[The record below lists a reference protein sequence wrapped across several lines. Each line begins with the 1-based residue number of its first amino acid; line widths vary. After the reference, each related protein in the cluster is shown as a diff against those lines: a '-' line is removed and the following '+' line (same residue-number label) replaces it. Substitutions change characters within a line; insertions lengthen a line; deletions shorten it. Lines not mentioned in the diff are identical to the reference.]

1 MNSKQ
6 NKNFLTFF
14 LIYLTIFLLWFLTSE
29 AFDFYNA
36 EQKLIIIDKNVNNSK
51 EDSLN
56 LDKYFSVYDK
66 IKDNYYDFWDVKKE
80 DLVEKSI
87 VWLVSWLND
96 PYTEYFNPNE
106 NKNFMSSLSW
116 DFEWIWA
123 VLEKVDLWVKIT
135 SVVENSPAET
145 AWIKPWDIVTD
156 VNWTNIAKMS
166 TTEVIALIKWPAW
179 KEVNLVLKRGDE
191 TIEKQLFTKA
201 IVIPSIAWKEIDDDI
216 WYIWVATFWDKTWT
230 EFKKELEK
238 LKNKKWIIIDLRD
251 NGWGYL
257 EIAVNMLEN
266 FIKRWDVIAYTKYK
280 DWKKDT
286 YYSRSLWDL
295 YNWKI
300 VVLMNWF
307 SASASEIFAWVMK
320 DYQKAILVWEKTYWK
335 GSVQQPIELK
345 DWSMIKIT
353 IAKWFTPKD
362 KNIDKEWIEPD
373 VEVKL
378 TKEDVKSLQELKKQ
392 WEEAKK
398 VLKSYLNSTSM
409 QLSIDN
415 YKKDNK

>member
-156 VNWTNIAKMS
+156 VNWINIAKMS

-238 LKNKKWIIIDLRD
+238 LKSKKWIIIDLRD

-378 TKEDVKSLQELKKQ
+378 TKEDVEKKYDRQ
-392 WEEAKK
+392 LEEAKK

>member
-230 EFKKELEK
+230 EVKKELEK
-238 LKNKKWIIIDLRD
+238 VKNKKWIIIDLRD

-378 TKEDVKSLQELKKQ
+378 TKEDVEKKYDRQ
-392 WEEAKK
+392 LEEAKK

>member
-56 LDKYFSVYDK
+56 IDKYFSVYDK

-378 TKEDVKSLQELKKQ
+378 TKEDVEKKYDRQ
-392 WEEAKK
+392 LEEAKK

>member
-1 MNSKQ
+1 M
-6 NKNFLTFF
+6 
-14 LIYLTIFLLWFLTSE
+14 
-29 AFDFYNA
+29 
-36 EQKLIIIDKNVNNSK
+36 
-51 EDSLN
+51 
-56 LDKYFSVYDK
+56 
-66 IKDNYYDFWDVKKE
+66 
-80 DLVEKSI
+80 
-87 VWLVSWLND
+87 VSWLND

-123 VLEKVDLWVKIT
+123 VLEKVDIWVKIT
-135 SVVENSPAET
+135 SVVENSPAES

-166 TTEVIALIKWPAW
+166 TTEVIALIKWPAG

-201 IVIPSIAWKEIDDDI
+201 IVIPSIAGKEIDDDI
-216 WYIWVATFWDKTWT
+216 WYIWVATFWDKTWI
-230 EFKKELEK
+230 EFKKELDK
-238 LKNKKWIIIDLRD
+238 LKNKKWIIIDLRN
-251 NGWGYL
+251 NGGWYL
-257 EIAVNMLEN
+257 EIAINMLEN

-300 VVLMNWF
+300 VVLINWF

-373 VEVKL
+373 VEIKL
-378 TKEDVKSLQELKKQ
+378 TEEDAEKKYDRQ
-392 WEEAKK
+392 LEEAKK

>member
-14 LIYLTIFLLWFLTSE
+14 LIYLTIFLLGFLTSE

-66 IKDNYYDFWDVKKE
+66 IKDNYYDFGDVKKE

-87 VWLVSWLND
+87 VGLVSGLND

-106 NKNFMSSLSW
+106 NKNFMSSLSG
-116 DFEWIWA
+116 DFEGIGA
-123 VLEKVDLWVKIT
+123 VLEKVDLGVKIT

-145 AWIKPWDIVTD
+145 AGIKPGDIVTD
-156 VNWTNIAKMS
+156 VNGINIAKMS
-166 TTEVIALIKWPAW
+166 TTEVIALIKGPAG

-201 IVIPSIAWKEIDDDI
+201 IVIPSIAGKEIDDDI
-216 WYIWVATFWDKTWT
+216 GYIGVATFGDKTGT

-238 LKNKKWIIIDLRD
+238 LKNKKGIIIDLRD
-251 NGWGYL
+251 NGGGYL

-266 FIKRWDVIAYTKYK
+266 FIKRGDVIAYTKYK
-280 DWKKDT
+280 DGKKDT
-286 YYSRSLWDL
+286 YYSRSLGDL
-295 YNWKI
+295 YNGKI
-300 VVLMNWF
+300 VVLMNGF
-307 SASASEIFAWVMK
+307 SASASEIFAGVMK
-320 DYQKAILVWEKTYWK
+320 DYQKAILVGEKTYGK

-345 DWSMIKIT
+345 DGSMIKIT

-362 KNIDKEWIEPD
+362 KNIDKEGIEPD

-378 TKEDVKSLQELKKQ
+378 TKEDVEKKYDRQ
-392 WEEAKK
+392 LEEAKK

>member
-378 TKEDVKSLQELKKQ
+378 TKEDVEKKYDRQ
-392 WEEAKK
+392 LEEAKK
-398 VLKSYLNSTSM
+398 ILKSYLNSTSM
-409 QLSIDN
+409 QLSMDN

>member
-14 LIYLTIFLLWFLTSE
+14 LIYLTIFLLGFLTSE

-66 IKDNYYDFWDVKKE
+66 IKDNYYDFGDVKKE

-87 VWLVSWLND
+87 VGLVSGLND

-106 NKNFMSSLSW
+106 NKNFMSSLSG
-116 DFEWIWA
+116 DFEGIGA
-123 VLEKVDLWVKIT
+123 VLEKVDLGVKIT

-145 AWIKPWDIVTD
+145 AGIKPGDIVTD
-156 VNWTNIAKMS
+156 VNGTNIAKMS
-166 TTEVIALIKWPAW
+166 TTEVIALIKGPAG

-201 IVIPSIAWKEIDDDI
+201 IVIPSIAGKEIDDDI
-216 WYIWVATFWDKTWT
+216 GYIGVATFGDKTGT

-238 LKNKKWIIIDLRD
+238 LKNKKGIIIDLRD
-251 NGWGYL
+251 NGGGYL

-266 FIKRWDVIAYTKYK
+266 FIKRGDVIAYTKYK
-280 DWKKDT
+280 DGKKDT
-286 YYSRSLWDL
+286 YYSRSLGDL
-295 YNWKI
+295 YNGKI
-300 VVLMNWF
+300 VVLMNGF
-307 SASASEIFAWVMK
+307 SASASEIFAGVMK
-320 DYQKAILVWEKTYWK
+320 DYQKAILVGEKTYGK

-345 DWSMIKIT
+345 DGSMIKIT

-362 KNIDKEWIEPD
+362 KNIDKEGIEPD

-378 TKEDVKSLQELKKQ
+378 TKEDVEKKYDRQ
-392 WEEAKK
+392 LEEAKK
-398 VLKSYLNSTSM
+398 ILKSYLNSTSM

>member
-378 TKEDVKSLQELKKQ
+378 TKEDVEKKYDRQ
-392 WEEAKK
+392 LEEAKK

>member
-266 FIKRWDVIAYTKYK
+266 FIKRWDIIAYTKYK

-378 TKEDVKSLQELKKQ
+378 TKEDVEKKYDRQ
-392 WEEAKK
+392 LEEAKK

>member
-378 TKEDVKSLQELKKQ
+378 TKEDVEKKYDRQ
-392 WEEAKK
+392 LEEAKK
-398 VLKSYLNSTSM
+398 ILKSYLNSTSM

>member
-378 TKEDVKSLQELKKQ
+378 TKEDVEKKYDRQ
-392 WEEAKK
+392 LEEAKK
-398 VLKSYLNSTSM
+398 VLKSYLNSISM

>member
-320 DYQKAILVWEKTYWK
+320 DYQKAILVWENTYWK

-378 TKEDVKSLQELKKQ
+378 TKEDVEKKYDRQ
-392 WEEAKK
+392 LEEAKK

>member
-1 MNSKQ
+1 MNYKQ

-14 LIYLTIFLLWFLTSE
+14 LIYLTIFLLWFLTSQ

-66 IKDNYYDFWDVKKE
+66 IKDNYYDFWEVKKE

-123 VLEKVDLWVKIT
+123 VLEKVDIWVKIT
-135 SVVENSPAET
+135 SVVENSPAES

-166 TTEVIALIKWPAW
+166 TTEVIALIKWPAG

-201 IVIPSIAWKEIDDDI
+201 IVIPSIAVKEIDDDI
-216 WYIWVATFWDKTWT
+216 WYIWVATFWDKTWI
-230 EFKKELEK
+230 EFKKELDK
-238 LKNKKWIIIDLRD
+238 LKNKKWIIIDLRN
-251 NGWGYL
+251 NGGWYL
-257 EIAVNMLEN
+257 EIAINMLEN

-300 VVLMNWF
+300 VVLINWF

-373 VEVKL
+373 VEIKL
-378 TKEDVKSLQELKKQ
+378 TEEDAEKKYDRQ
-392 WEEAKK
+392 LEEAKK

>member
-1 MNSKQ
+1 
-6 NKNFLTFF
+6 
-14 LIYLTIFLLWFLTSE
+14 
-29 AFDFYNA
+29 YNA

-66 IKDNYYDFWDVKKE
+66 IKDNYYDFGDVKKE

-87 VWLVSWLND
+87 VGLVSGLND

-106 NKNFMSSLSW
+106 NKNFMSSLSG
-116 DFEWIWA
+116 DFEGIGA
-123 VLEKVDLWVKIT
+123 VLEKVDLGVKIT

-145 AWIKPWDIVTD
+145 AGIKPGDIVTD
-156 VNWTNIAKMS
+156 VNGINIAKMS
-166 TTEVIALIKWPAW
+166 TTEVIALIKGPAG

-201 IVIPSIAWKEIDDDI
+201 IVIPSIAGKEIDDDI
-216 WYIWVATFWDKTWT
+216 GYIGVATFGDKTGT

-238 LKNKKWIIIDLRD
+238 LKNKKGIIIDLRD
-251 NGWGYL
+251 NGGGYL

-266 FIKRWDVIAYTKYK
+266 FIKRGDVIAYTKYK
-280 DWKKDT
+280 DGKKDT
-286 YYSRSLWDL
+286 YYSRSLGDL
-295 YNWKI
+295 YNGKI
-300 VVLMNWF
+300 VVLMNGF
-307 SASASEIFAWVMK
+307 SASASEIFAGVMK
-320 DYQKAILVWEKTYWK
+320 DYQKAILVGEKTYGK

-345 DWSMIKIT
+345 DGSMIKIT

-362 KNIDKEWIEPD
+362 KNIDKEGIEPD

-378 TKEDVKSLQELKKQ
+378 TKEDVEKKYDRQ
-392 WEEAKK
+392 LEEAKK
-398 VLKSYLNSTSM
+398 VLKSYLNSISM

>member
-179 KEVNLVLKRGDE
+179 KE
-191 TIEKQLFTKA
+191 
-201 IVIPSIAWKEIDDDI
+201 IDDDI

-378 TKEDVKSLQELKKQ
+378 TKEDVEKKYDRQ
-392 WEEAKK
+392 LEEAKK

>member
-201 IVIPSIAWKEIDDDI
+201 IVTPSIAWKEIDDDI

-378 TKEDVKSLQELKKQ
+378 TKEDVEKKYDRQ
-392 WEEAKK
+392 LEEAKK

>member
-14 LIYLTIFLLWFLTSE
+14 LIYLTIFLLGFLTSE

-66 IKDNYYDFWDVKKE
+66 IKDNYYDFGDVKKE

-87 VWLVSWLND
+87 VGLVSGLND

-106 NKNFMSSLSW
+106 NKNFMSSLSG
-116 DFEWIWA
+116 DFEGIGA
-123 VLEKVDLWVKIT
+123 VLEKVDLGVKIT

-145 AWIKPWDIVTD
+145 AGIKPGDIVTD
-156 VNWTNIAKMS
+156 VNGTNIAKMS
-166 TTEVIALIKWPAW
+166 TTEVIALIKGPAG

-201 IVIPSIAWKEIDDDI
+201 IVIPSIAGKEIDDDI
-216 WYIWVATFWDKTWT
+216 GYIGVATFGDKTGT

-238 LKNKKWIIIDLRD
+238 LKNKKGIIIDLRD
-251 NGWGYL
+251 NGGGYL

-266 FIKRWDVIAYTKYK
+266 FIKRGDVIAYTKYK
-280 DWKKDT
+280 DGKKDT
-286 YYSRSLWDL
+286 YYSRSLGDL
-295 YNWKI
+295 YNGKI
-300 VVLMNWF
+300 VVLMNGF
-307 SASASEIFAWVMK
+307 SASASEIFAGVMK
-320 DYQKAILVWEKTYWK
+320 DYQKAILVGEKTYGK

-345 DWSMIKIT
+345 DGSMIKIT

-362 KNIDKEWIEPD
+362 KNIDKEGIEPD

-378 TKEDVKSLQELKKQ
+378 TKEDVEKKYDRQ
-392 WEEAKK
+392 LEEAKK

>member
-156 VNWTNIAKMS
+156 VNWINIAKMS

-191 TIEKQLFTKA
+191 TIEKQLFTKT

-378 TKEDVKSLQELKKQ
+378 TKEDVEKKYDRQ
-392 WEEAKK
+392 LEEAKK

>member
-51 EDSLN
+51 EYSLN
-56 LDKYFSVYDK
+56 LHKYFSVYYK

-378 TKEDVKSLQELKKQ
+378 TKEDVEKKYDRQ
-392 WEEAKK
+392 LEEAKK

>member
-373 VEVKL
+373 IEVKF
-378 TKEDVKSLQELKKQ
+378 TDEDIKKENDRQL
-392 WEEAKK
+392 EEAKK
-398 VLKSYLNSTSM
+398 VLKSFIENTYLN
-409 QLSIDN
+409 LSIDK
-415 YKKDNK
+415 YKENNKN

>member
-96 PYTEYFNPNE
+96 PHTEYFNPNE

-378 TKEDVKSLQELKKQ
+378 TKEDVEKKYDRQ
-392 WEEAKK
+392 LEEAKK

>member
-156 VNWTNIAKMS
+156 VNWINIAKMS

-378 TKEDVKSLQELKKQ
+378 TKEDVEKKYDRQ
-392 WEEAKK
+392 LEEAKK

>member
-1 MNSKQ
+1 MNYKQ

-14 LIYLTIFLLWFLTSE
+14 LIYLTIFLLWFLTSQ

-66 IKDNYYDFWDVKKE
+66 IKDNYYDFWEVKKE

-123 VLEKVDLWVKIT
+123 VLEKVDIWVKIT
-135 SVVENSPAET
+135 SVVENSPAES

-166 TTEVIALIKWPAW
+166 TTEVIALIKWPAG

-201 IVIPSIAWKEIDDDI
+201 IVIPSIAGKEIDDDI
-216 WYIWVATFWDKTWT
+216 WYIWVATFWDKTWI
-230 EFKKELEK
+230 EFKKELDK
-238 LKNKKWIIIDLRD
+238 LKNKKWIIIDLRN
-251 NGWGYL
+251 NGGWYL
-257 EIAVNMLEN
+257 EIAINMLEN

-300 VVLMNWF
+300 VVLINWF

-373 VEVKL
+373 VEIKL
-378 TKEDVKSLQELKKQ
+378 TEEDAEKKYDRQ
-392 WEEAKK
+392 LEEAKK

>member
-378 TKEDVKSLQELKKQ
+378 TKEDVEKKYDRQ
-392 WEEAKK
+392 LEEAKK
-398 VLKSYLNSTSM
+398 ILKSYLNSTSM
-409 QLSIDN
+409 RLSIDN

>member
-362 KNIDKEWIEPD
+362 KNIGTEWIEPD

-378 TKEDVKSLQELKKQ
+378 TKEDVEKKYDRQ
-392 WEEAKK
+392 LEEAKK